1 MNLIE
6 LHDIN
11 REFRESKT
19 NRLEVLKGINL
30 AIEEG
35 DFVALMGPSGSCKS
49 TLMHIIGLLDRPS
62 SGVYRLH
69 GKDVSELNDAER
81 AHLRA
86 QKIGF
91 VFQTFHLLARLTAL
105 ENVLLPTMYTHITHR
120 LERAKKIM
128 RDLGLS
134 DRSHHHPND
143 LSGGER
149 QRVAIARAL
158 MANPDLILADEPTGN
173 LDSKTGQQI
182 ISVLKKL
189 HREGRTIVLV
199 THDQA
204 IARQADHILYM
215 HDGKITNPERAK
227 TKKLHKAAAR

>member
-30 AIEEG
+30 SIEEG
-35 DFVALMGPSGSCKS
+35 DFVALMGPSGSGKS
-49 TLMHIIGLLDRPS
+49 TLMHIIGLLDRPT
-62 SGVYRLH
+62 SGLYRLH
-69 GKDVSELNDAER
+69 GRDVSELGDAER

-105 ENVLLPTMYTHITHR
+105 ENVLLPTMYTHIPQR
-120 LERAKKIM
+120 LKRAKEIA
-128 RDLGLS
+128 RDLGLT
-134 DRSHHHPND
+134 DRLNHLPND

-149 QRVAIARAL
+149 QRVAIGRAL

-204 IARQADHILYM
+204 VARQADHILSM
-215 HDGKITNPERAK
+215 HDGRITNPERVKAK
-227 TKKLHKAAAR
+227 VR